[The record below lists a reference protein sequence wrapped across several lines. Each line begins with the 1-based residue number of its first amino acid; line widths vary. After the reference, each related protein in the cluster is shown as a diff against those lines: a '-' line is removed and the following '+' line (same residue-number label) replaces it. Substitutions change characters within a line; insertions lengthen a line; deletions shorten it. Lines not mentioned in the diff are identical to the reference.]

1 MGKYDAELITTA
13 HTIATMGKYDAEL
26 ITTAHTIATPGKGI
40 LAADESTGTIGQ
52 RFSKI
57 NLENVE
63 DNRRAYRELLLGSG
77 ADIAHHISGVI
88 LYEET
93 FYQKDSHGVLFPEVL
108 KKLNIYTGIKVDKGT
123 VILPG
128 TDAETAT
135 QGLDDL
141 GARCKK
147 YYEGGARFAK
157 WRAVIKITA
166 TGAPSEQAI
175 QENAHGL
182 ARYAAICQDNGLV
195 PIVEPEVLMDGE
207 HTIETSAAVTEKVLA
222 AVFKALNDHHVLL
235 EGILL
240 KPNMVLAGTSGKAAA
255 PEEVAKYTVR
265 TLQRTVPAAVPGIV
279 FLSGGQSEIDATAN
293 LNAINQFQGKKP
305 WTLSFSYGRALQ
317 SSVIQTW
324 LGQQSNLEAARKI
337 FLHRARCNG
346 FAVLGKYE
354 GEEKTGLAAQDLHVK
369 NYTY

>member
-1 MGKYDAELITTA
+1 MGKYDEELIATA
-13 HTIATMGKYDAEL
+13 KF
-26 ITTAHTIATPGKGI
+26 IATPGKGI

-57 NLENVE
+57 NIENNE
-63 DNRRAYRELLLGSG
+63 DNRRSYRELLLSTD
-77 ADIAHHISGVI
+77 AAEISKYISGVI
-88 LYEET
+88 LFDET
-93 FYQKDSHGVLFPEVL
+93 FYQKDGQGSLFTEVL
-108 KKLNIYTGIKVDKGT
+108 KKANIVPGIKVDKGT

-128 TDAETAT
+128 TDNETAT

-157 WRAVIKITA
+157 WRAVLKINTVTA
-166 TGAPSEQAI
+166 CPSEQAV

-182 ARYAAICQDNGLV
+182 ARYAVICQENGLV

-207 HTIETSAAVTEKVLA
+207 HSIEVSAAVSERVYA
-222 AVFKALNDHHVLL
+222 AVFKALSDHHVLL

-240 KPNMVLAGTSGKAAA
+240 KPNMVLSGTQAAKQA
-255 PEEVAKYTVR
+255 PPEEVAKYTVR

-279 FLSGGQSEIDATAN
+279 FLSGGQSELDATAN
-293 LNAINQFQGKKP
+293 LNAINVFEGKKP

-317 SSVIQTW
+317 SSILKAW
-324 LGQQSNLEAARKI
+324 LGDKANVEEARKVY
-337 FLHRARCNG
+337 LHRARCNG
-346 FAVLGKYE
+346 LAVLGKYP
-354 GEEKTGLAAQDLHVK
+354 GEDKAGSAAESLYVK

>member
-1 MGKYDAELITTA
+1 MGKFDEELIATA
-13 HTIATMGKYDAEL
+13 NF
-26 ITTAHTIATPGKGI
+26 IATPGKGI

-63 DNRRAYRELLLGSG
+63 ENRKAYRELLFG
-77 ADIAHHISGVI
+77 ADAEAAKYISGVI
-88 LYEET
+88 MFDET
-93 FYQKDSHGVLFPEVL
+93 FYQKDSHGVLFPEAL
-108 KKLNIYTGIKVDKGT
+108 KKLNIVTGIKVDKGT
-123 VILPG
+123 VNLPY
-128 TDAETAT
+128 TDSETAT

-157 WRAVIKITA
+157 WRAVLKISTA
-166 TGAPSEQAI
+166 TGCPTEQAI

-207 HTIETSAAVTEKVLA
+207 HTIEVSAAVTERVLA

-240 KPNMVLAGTSGKAAA
+240 KPNMVLAGTSTPAAK
-255 PEEVAKYTVR
+255 PEDVAKYTVR

-279 FLSGGQSEIDATAN
+279 FLSGGQSELDATAN
-293 LNAINQFQGKKP
+293 LNAINKHPGKKP
-305 WTLSFSYGRALQ
+305 WTLAFSFGRALQ
-317 SSVIQTW
+317 SSVLKTW
-324 LGQQSNLEAARKI
+324 LGDKANLEAARKVY
-337 FLHRARCNG
+337 LHRARCNG
-346 FAVLGKYE
+346 LAVLGKYP
-354 GEEKTGLAAQDLHVK
+354 GEEQAGLAAESLYVK

>member
-13 HTIATMGKYDAEL
+13 NF
-26 ITTAHTIATPGKGI
+26 IATPGKGI

-57 NLENVE
+57 NIENNE
-63 DNRRAYRELLLGSG
+63 DHRRAYRDLLLNTEHAEISKY
-77 ADIAHHISGVI
+77 ISGVI
-88 LYEET
+88 LFDET
-93 FYQKDSHGVLFPEVL
+93 FNQKDLNGVPFSEVL
-108 KKLNIYTGIKVDKGT
+108 KKANIVPGIKVDKGT

-128 TDAETAT
+128 TDSETAT

-157 WRAVIKITA
+157 WRAVLKISTA
-166 TGAPSEQAI
+166 SGCPSELAV

-182 ARYAAICQDNGLV
+182 ARYAVICQENGLV

-207 HTIETSAAVTEKVLA
+207 HSIEVSAVVTERVLA
-222 AVFKALNDHHVLL
+222 AVFKALNDNHVLL

-240 KPNMVLAGTSGKAAA
+240 KPNMVLSGTSSAKQAP
-255 PEEVAKYTVR
+255 PEEVAKHTVR

-279 FLSGGQSEIDATAN
+279 FLSGGQSELDATAN
-293 LNAINQFQGKKP
+293 LNAINSLEGKKP

-317 SSVIQTW
+317 SSVLKTW
-324 LGQQSNLEAARKI
+324 LGDKANVEAARKVY
-337 FLHRARCNG
+337 LHRARCNG
-346 FAVLGKYE
+346 LAVLGKYP
-354 GEEKTGLAAQDLHVK
+354 GEEKAGSAAESLYVK

>member
-1 MGKYDAELITTA
+1 MGKYDEELIATA
-13 HTIATMGKYDAEL
+13 NF
-26 ITTAHTIATPGKGI
+26 IATPGKGI
-40 LAADESTGTIGQ
+40 LAADESTGTIGT

-57 NLENVE
+57 NLENTE
-63 DNRRAYRELLLGSG
+63 DNRRSYRELLLGSG
-77 ADIAHHISGVI
+77 ADFATHLSGVI
-88 LYEET
+88 LFEET
-93 FYQKDSHGVLFPEVL
+93 FYQKDSHGKLFSEVL
-108 KKLNIYTGIKVDKGT
+108 KALNVVTGIKVDKGT
-123 VILPG
+123 VILPY
-128 TDAETAT
+128 TDAETST

-157 WRAVIKITA
+157 WRAVLKINTA
-166 TGAPSEQAI
+166 TGCPTEQAI

-207 HTIETSAAVTEKVLA
+207 HSIETSAAVTEKVLA

-240 KPNMVLAGTSGKAAA
+240 KPNMVLSGTSAAKQA
-255 PEEVAKYTVR
+255 SHEEVAKYTVR

-279 FLSGGQSEIDATAN
+279 FLSGGQSELDATAN
-293 LNAINQFQGKKP
+293 LNAINRVEGKKP
-305 WTLSFSYGRALQ
+305 WTLSFSFGRALQ
-317 SSVIQTW
+317 SSVLKTW
-324 LGQQSNLEAARKI
+324 LGQSANLEAGRKVL
-337 FLHRARCNG
+337 LHRARCNG
-346 FAVLGKYE
+346 LAVLGKYE
-354 GEEKTGLAAQDLHVK
+354 GEEKSGLAAEDLHVK

>member
-1 MGKYDAELITTA
+1 MGKYDAELAATA
-13 HTIATMGKYDAEL
+13 NF
-26 ITTAHTIATPGKGI
+26 IATPGKGI

-57 NLENVE
+57 NIENNE
-63 DNRRAYRELLLGSG
+63 DHRREYRDLLLNTDHAEASKY
-77 ADIAHHISGVI
+77 ISGVI
-88 LYEET
+88 LFDET
-93 FYQKDSHGVLFPEVL
+93 FNQKDLNGTPFPEVL
-108 KKLNIYTGIKVDKGT
+108 KKANIVTGIKVDKGT
-123 VILPG
+123 VNLPY
-128 TDAETAT
+128 TNSETAT

-157 WRAVIKITA
+157 WRAVLKIDVA
-166 TGAPSEQAI
+166 TGCPTEQAV

-182 ARYAAICQDNGLV
+182 ARYAAICQENGLV

-207 HTIETSAAVTEKVLA
+207 HTIEVSAAVTERVLA

-240 KPNMVLAGTSGKAAA
+240 KPNMVLAGTSSAKPAT

-279 FLSGGQSEIDATAN
+279 FLSGGQSELDATAN
-293 LNAINQFQGKKP
+293 LHAINTHEGRKP

-317 SSVIQTW
+317 SSVLKTW
-324 LGQQSNLEAARKI
+324 LGDKANVEAARKVY
-337 FLHRARCNG
+337 LHRARCNG
-346 FAVLGKYE
+346 LAVLGKYP
-354 GEEKTGLAAQDLHVK
+354 GEEKAGSAAESLYVK